1 MSTLYQLNFQDLVVC
16 NDVPYGYVMLPH
28 NLNGKEDILQ
38 NWIDLKLKMYAYGH
52 RLPFPKYA
60 EINPDL
66 QDDKLGFDEVC
77 NT

>member
-1 MSTLYQLNFQDLVVC
+1 
-16 NDVPYGYVMLPH
+16 MLPH
-28 NLNGKEDILQ
+28 NLNGNEDILQ